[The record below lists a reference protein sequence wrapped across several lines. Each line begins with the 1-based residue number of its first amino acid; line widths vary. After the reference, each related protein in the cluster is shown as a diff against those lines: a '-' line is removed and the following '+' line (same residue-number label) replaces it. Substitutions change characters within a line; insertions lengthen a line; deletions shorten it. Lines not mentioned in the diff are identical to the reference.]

1 MNYPPPQHAESQQ
14 VETEVT
20 PELAPQSPPS
30 IGAKI
35 LRVLTWER
43 WLLLLILLG
52 AGSYGLWQWFGPKST
67 GAPAGP
73 PMGAMQGPPPRP
85 VVTTSL
91 KRGSDAETISVAG
104 QVESTDT
111 STLRSQVSGTVERLT
126 VETGDRV
133 QPGQVI
139 AQLDR
144 TDQQLALAAARAQL
158 AEARSELAELKR
170 GTRTE
175 TVAQRRAA
183 VKAATAREAEARD
196 NLRRIERLVQ
206 QGALADRALIEART
220 AIDTAVSDRLA
231 ATAQLAEAQAGPR
244 PDEIAAEE
252 AKVAAQEAAV
262 RQAMVAVERTQIVAT
277 SGGVVNNRLIN
288 LGDYVQSADP
298 ILEIVD
304 NSSVDILLQV
314 PEQLAADVKPGLPI
328 RLTARA
334 LPGWSQTA
342 MIDAL
347 LPTTNNSSRRRPV
360 RIRLSNPPAGLLPG
374 TAVNGSFRA
383 PSNRGGYTI
392 SRDALTR
399 RGDQW
404 LVFGIAKNDQGMTA
418 RQIPVELISDAGETV
433 VINSPALRD
442 NLEIV
447 LKGGDALSDQA
458 PIMVVEGPSAAPSG
472 DRAMPQGG

>member
-1 MNYPPPQHAESQQ
+1 MNYPPPQHSDPQ
-14 VETEVT
+14 VESDSI
-20 PELAPQSPPS
+20 PEFASKPPPS
-30 IGAKI
+30 IGARI
-35 LRVLTWER
+35 LHVLNWER

-52 AGSYGLWQWFGPKST
+52 AGGYSLWLWLGPKPA
-67 GAPAGP
+67 GAPAGA

-91 KRGSDAETISVAG
+91 KQGSDAETINVAG

-111 STLRSQVSGTVERLT
+111 STLRSQVSGTVEGLQ
-126 VETGDRV
+126 VQAGDRV
-133 QPGQVI
+133 QPGEVI
-139 AQLDR
+139 AQLDS
-144 TDQQLALAAARAQL
+144 TDQQLALAEARAQL

-170 GTRTE
+170 GSRKE
-175 TVAQRRAA
+175 VIAQRRAA
-183 VKAATAREAEARD
+183 VQAATAREAEARD
-196 NLRRIERLVQ
+196 NLRRIERLVE

-277 SGGVVNNRLIN
+277 SGGVVNDRLVN
-288 LGDYVQSADP
+288 LGDYVESADP

-304 NSSVDILLQV
+304 NARVDILMQV
-314 PEQLAADVKPGLPI
+314 PEKLAADVKPGLSI
-328 RLTARA
+328 RLTSRA
-334 LPGWSQTA
+334 LPGWSRTA
-342 MIDAL
+342 AIDAL
-347 LPTTNNSSRRRPV
+347 LPTTNNSTRRRPA

-383 PSNRGGYTI
+383 PGNRVGYTI

-399 RGDQW
+399 RGNQW
-404 LVFGIAKNDQGMTA
+404 LVFGIEKGEPGMSA
-418 RQIPVELISDAGETV
+418 RQIPVELISDEGETV
-433 VINSPALRD
+433 VIDGPALRD
-442 NLEIV
+442 DLEIV
-447 LKGGDALSDQA
+447 LKGSDALSDKA
-458 PIMVVEGPSAAPSG
+458 PIMVVEGPSATSPG